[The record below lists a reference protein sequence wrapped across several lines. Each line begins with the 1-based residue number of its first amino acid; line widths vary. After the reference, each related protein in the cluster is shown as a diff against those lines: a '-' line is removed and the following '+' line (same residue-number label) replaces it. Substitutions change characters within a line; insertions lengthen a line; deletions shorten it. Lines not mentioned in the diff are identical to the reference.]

1 MSEIS
6 LLTLPEK
13 QRKKKRREKNLD
25 LSYILVEN
33 NIK

>member
-13 QRKKKRREKNLD
+13 QRKKNVEKKNLD

>member
-13 QRKKKRREKNLD
+13 QRKKKRREKKFRPELH
-25 LSYILVEN
+25 SSR
-33 NIK
+33 K